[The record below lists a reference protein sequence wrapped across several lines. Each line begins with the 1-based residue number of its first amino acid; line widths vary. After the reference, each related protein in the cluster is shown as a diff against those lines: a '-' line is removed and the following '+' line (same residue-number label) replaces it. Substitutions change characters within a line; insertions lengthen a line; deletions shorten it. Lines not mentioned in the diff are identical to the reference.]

1 MNVLYVSNSWSFSP
15 THASAVTT
23 YEIVKRLARK
33 GHKVTV
39 LVPATENRNLL
50 RKGSVESVMSENVKV
65 VSLSISFSANP
76 EKESLIFYGL
86 SCTLLFV
93 PLFLKALKRGKEY
106 DAVISMFH
114 PSHLA
119 TFFAYLIARV
129 LKVPLLVK
137 VHDLLVD
144 ATDPSFLRRS
154 YKKAM
159 FRFYLAFLKK
169 GDFFLVPSVEWV
181 QLLARVYKVNERRIV
196 LFRNG
201 ADAAKFNPH
210 VDCASLRSALNLKK
224 EEKVVLYSGQ
234 ISRIRGLDY
243 LVQAMVDVVKEER
256 DVRLLIVGEGGEK
269 PELVSL
275 VRRMGLDDYVL
286 FKSSVS
292 HDFMPEYTC
301 LADVAIGP
309 LVALPITVGT
319 LPIKVIEYMACGK
332 PVVACYDGASKD
344 LVMDRYN
351 GILIHSGDVKE
362 LSSALIELLKD
373 ADFARSLGV
382 NARKHVERY
391 HDWNVI
397 TEELDRLLVKHM
409 RVD

>member
-1 MNVLYVSNSWSFSP
+1 
-15 THASAVTT
+15 
-23 YEIVKRLARK
+23 
-33 GHKVTV
+33 V
-39 LVPATENRNLL
+39 LVPAIENGKLL
-50 RKGSVESVMSENVKV
+50 KEGSVESVISENVKV
-65 VSLSISFSANP
+65 VSLSISANP

-86 SCTLLFV
+86 SCTMLFV
-93 PLFLKALKRGKEY
+93 PLFLKALKRGREY
-106 DAVISMFH
+106 NAVISMFH

-159 FRFYLAFLKK
+159 FRFYLVFLRK

-210 VDCASLRSALNLKK
+210 VNCTSLRSALNFKN
-224 EEKVVLYSGQ
+224 EKVVLYSGQ

-243 LVQAMVDVVKEER
+243 LVRAMVDVVKEER

-269 PELVSL
+269 SELVGL

-292 HDFMPEYTC
+292 HDFMPAYTC

-351 GILIHSGDVKE
+351 GVLIHSGDVKE
-362 LSSALIELLKD
+362 LSAALIGLLKD

-397 TEELDRLLVKHM
+397 TGELDRLLVKLG
-409 RVD
+409 RVV

>member
-15 THASAVTT
+15 THAAAVTT
-23 YEIVKRLARK
+23 YEIVKGLAKK

-39 LVPATENRNLL
+39 LVPTIENSELL
-50 RKGSVESVMSENVKV
+50 KQGSVEPVVSENVKAM
-65 VSLSISFSANP
+65 SLGFSVNP
-76 EKESLIFYGL
+76 GKESLVFYGL
-86 SCTLLFV
+86 SCSIFFV
-93 PLFLKALKRGKEY
+93 PLFLKALRRRGEY

-129 LKVPLLVK
+129 MKVPLLVK

-144 ATDPSFLRRS
+144 ATDPSLLRRG

-159 FRFYLAFLKK
+159 FRFYLLFLKK
-169 GDFFLVPSVEWV
+169 GDFFLVPSVEWMR
-181 QLLARVYKVNERRIV
+181 LMARVYEVNKKRIG

-201 ADAAKFNPH
+201 ADAVKFNSG
-210 VDCASLRSALNLKK
+210 VGCSSLRSALDLKDN
-224 EEKVVLYSGQ
+224 KVVLYSGQ
-234 ISRIRGLDY
+234 VSRIRGLDY
-243 LVQAMVDVVKEER
+243 LVRAMLGVAKEVK
-256 DVRLLIVGEGGEK
+256 DVRLLIIGDGGEK
-269 PELVSL
+269 SRLVAL
-275 VRRMGLDDYVL
+275 VQQLGLADHVL
-286 FKSSVS
+286 FLGSIS
-292 HDFMPEYTC
+292 HDFMPEYIC

-344 LVMDRYN
+344 LVIDDYN
-351 GILIHSGDVKE
+351 GILIGSGGVDE
-362 LSSALIELLKD
+362 LSSALIRLLKD
-373 ADFARSLGV
+373 AEFAKDLGV
-382 NARKHVERY
+382 NARRHVETY

-397 TEELDRLLVKHM
+397 TAELDRLLVKLM
-409 RVD
+409 GVD